1 MATGQPNGTVRRKGT
16 AVLPTESCVCLF
28 RRMEVT
34 ASAVVIA
41 DSELKLV
48 CERLESL
55 STKALVTLRA
65 VDFVVL
71 KL

>member
-1 MATGQPNGTVRRKGT
+1 
-16 AVLPTESCVCLF
+16 
-28 RRMEVT
+28 MEVT